1 MSEGGRELE
10 AAKQRLSL
18 ASQMVSSAQSM
29 VYIAQMNLDTAKAQL
44 LESQNEEKEAILG
57 YIEVR

>member
-18 ASQMVSSAQSM
+18 ASQMVSSTQSM

-44 LESQNEEKEAILG
+44 LESQNEEKEAN
-57 YIEVR
+57 